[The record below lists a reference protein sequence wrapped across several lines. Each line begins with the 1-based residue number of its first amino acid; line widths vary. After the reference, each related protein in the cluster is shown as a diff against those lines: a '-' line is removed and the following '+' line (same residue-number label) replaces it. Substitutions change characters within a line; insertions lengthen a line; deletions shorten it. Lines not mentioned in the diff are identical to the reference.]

1 VIKLDKYERYLKSQ
15 AKQIDKAEEAFF
27 EECITQLYFLNR
39 CGFDIEKIEDM
50 LKESVNNAIDQFLEA
65 DHKGV
70 FDN

>member
-1 VIKLDKYERYLKSQ
+1 MIKLDEYERYLKSQ

-50 LKESVNNAIDQFLEA
+50 LKESVNQAIDQFLEA
-65 DHKGV
+65 DHKGI
-70 FDN
+70 FDD

>member
-1 VIKLDKYERYLKSQ
+1 MIKLDKYERYLKSQ

-27 EECITQLYFLNR
+27 EECITQLYFLNG

-50 LKESVNNAIDQFLEA
+50 LKESVNNAIDQFLDA
-65 DHKGV
+65 DHKRV